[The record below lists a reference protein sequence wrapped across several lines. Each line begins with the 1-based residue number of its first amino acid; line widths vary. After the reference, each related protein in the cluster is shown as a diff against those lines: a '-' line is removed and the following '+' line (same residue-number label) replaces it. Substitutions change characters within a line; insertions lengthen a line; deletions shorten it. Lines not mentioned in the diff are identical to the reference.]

1 MTGLSRA
8 ESRTARADGAR
19 GRSGRRLGATM
30 DRRDDRPT
38 DARATT
44 LDARRRLMS
53 GAKFALDDD
62 DEDVETGTRTSNGSP
77 MGTFRLGA
85 SGNAPLTG
93 PRARRAWRA
102 IAVVMAVLVV
112 VLLFGM
118 PLRAWTNG

>member
-1 MTGLSRA
+1 
-8 ESRTARADGAR
+8 
-19 GRSGRRLGATM
+19 
-30 DRRDDRPT
+30 
-38 DARATT
+38 
-44 LDARRRLMS
+44 MS

-85 SGNAPLTG
+85 GGNAPLTG

>member
-1 MTGLSRA
+1 
-8 ESRTARADGAR
+8 
-19 GRSGRRLGATM
+19 
-30 DRRDDRPT
+30 
-38 DARATT
+38 
-44 LDARRRLMS
+44 MS

-62 DEDVETGTRTSNGSP
+62 DEDAETGTRTSNGSP

>member
-1 MTGLSRA
+1 
-8 ESRTARADGAR
+8 
-19 GRSGRRLGATM
+19 
-30 DRRDDRPT
+30 
-38 DARATT
+38 
-44 LDARRRLMS
+44 
-53 GAKFALDDD
+53 
-62 DEDVETGTRTSNGSP
+62 
-77 MGTFRLGA
+77 LGA